1 VKEILIYFFSFYKMN
16 DNVFLTLLGAVGI
29 GALVMGM
36 NQEEVKENFWYS
48 IQLQSKKGRVK
59 VTKDKYGNVI
69 NEEEIPEDIHG
80 GMQQLQQV
88 ANQQMMQSLQA
99 NQSVELGT
107 RENFQHPSNSLGSG
121 QVTGNQY
128 VSYPDY
134 QQSITQ
140 PSPSLGLSTSIRYN
154 PASTNMMGITD
165 AFHCNQTPVV
175 EGWQSQDPANP
186 APVAGYSA
194 GNYNKLSGQVRE
206 DANSMNANMEMLG
219 DKVGQLGENVMIFD
233 RYMTVP
239 GKSAGRFNR
248 GNGIVDRIR
257 GDLPVCVDPCQKGW
271 FASPGNPSQLTVG
284 ALAMIGGQGEQAN
297 AIANFT
303 TLYGAPSTAMQ
314 HSGRGNAQM
323 TMLSMAAPTGGSVQT
338 TAFH

>member
-1 VKEILIYFFSFYKMN
+1 MN

-36 NQEEVKENFWYS
+36 NQEEVKEDYWNS
-48 IQLQSKKGRVK
+48 IQLSSKMGKVK
-59 VTKDKYGNVI
+59 VTTDKNGNI
-69 NEEEIPEDIHG
+69 ISEEEIPEDIKR
-80 GMQQLQQV
+80 GMQTVQQLG
-88 ANQQMMQSLQA
+88 NQQMMQSLQA
-99 NQSVELGT
+99 NQSVSFGES
-107 RENFQHPSNSLGSG
+107 RENFQHSRNSLGSN
-121 QVTGNQY
+121 QVTGNHY

-154 PASTNMMGITD
+154 PPSTNMMGITD
-165 AFHCNQTPVV
+165 AFQCGQTV
-175 EGWQSQDPANP
+175 EGWQSQDPTNP
-186 APVAGYSA
+186 APVAGFAA
-194 GNYNKLSGQVRE
+194 GNYNKLSGQVKE
-206 DANSMNANMEMLG
+206 NANSQNANKEMVG

-271 FASPGNPSQLTVG
+271 FASPGNPAQLTVG
-284 ALAMIGGQGEQAN
+284 ALAMIGGHGEQAN
-297 AIANFT
+297 SIANFT
-303 TLYGAPSTAMQ
+303 TLYGAPSTVMPS
-314 HSGRGNAQM
+314 SGRGNAQQNM
-323 TMLSMAAPTGGSVQT
+323 ISMVAPTAGAVQT
-338 TAFH
+338 TSFH